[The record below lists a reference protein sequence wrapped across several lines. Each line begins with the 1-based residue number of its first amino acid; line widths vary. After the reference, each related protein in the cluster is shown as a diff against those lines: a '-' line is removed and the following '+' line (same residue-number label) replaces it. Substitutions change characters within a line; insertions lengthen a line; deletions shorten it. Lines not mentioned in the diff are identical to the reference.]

1 LQEAQ
6 FRLVEFRH
14 SGGLG
19 DGNLVC
25 VGFRGG
31 YHPAKGAS
39 KFSSDLDPFGRV
51 VSINRSRFRG
61 LDAAH
66 APSGRKD
73 KRGLV
78 LWGFGRMPDPVV
90 VLGFFVK
97 QGGARN
103 LIEEWWAMRDSN
115 PRPTACKAA
124 ALPLR
129 QSPAARNLSSQ
140 VRKLKFKVG
149 GIACAQFH
157 WSAAL

>member
-31 YHPAKGAS
+31 YHPAKGTS
-39 KFSSDLDPFGRV
+39 KSSADLDPFGRV
-51 VSINRSRFRG
+51 MSIYRNRFRG
-61 LDAAH
+61 VDAAD
-66 APSGRKD
+66 ASSGRKD

-78 LWGFGRMPDPVV
+78 LWGFGRLPDPVV

-97 QGGARN
+97 QGGC
-103 LIEEWWAMRDSN
+103 LHLTGGMVGDEGFE
-115 PRPTACKAA
+115 PPTH
-124 ALPLR
+124 
-129 QSPAARNLSSQ
+129 S
-140 VRKLKFKVG
+140 V
-149 GIACAQFH
+149 
-157 WSAAL
+157 